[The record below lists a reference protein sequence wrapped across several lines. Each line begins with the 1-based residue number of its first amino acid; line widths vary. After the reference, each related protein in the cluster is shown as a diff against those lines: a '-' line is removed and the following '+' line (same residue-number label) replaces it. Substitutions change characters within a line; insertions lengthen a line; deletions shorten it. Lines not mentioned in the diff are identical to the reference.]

1 MFRCIGDYISLE
13 LVYFVKFTSSCSLI
27 PWQGEAKEEGIAGKE
42 RGSKREYT
50 LIRQSEAKEVGIA
63 SKGRGNV

>member
-1 MFRCIGDYISLE
+1 MSRSPAVVHSFLGKARLKKKE
-13 LVYFVKFTSSCSLI
+13 L
-27 PWQGEAKEEGIAGKE
+27 QGRKEGVEAKEEGIEWKE